1 MVPLGDVREAISEE
15 ALKAAEEIVKD
26 VRDRG
31 LPAALEWSRR
41 LDGVAPDEPVSIPTL
56 KPDVDLPVVEAALEA
71 ARSLERLYVK
81 ARPADVVDYY
91 EGILRLLS
99 WRPVERVALYVPARY
114 ISTLVMLAVPA
125 RIAGVSEIYV
135 VTPPK
140 GATSE
145 LLAVAEKLG
154 VKGVVRLGGP
164 QGLAYAVF
172 QLGVDMLAGPG
183 GIYVQ
188 AAKYVLSRY
197 VGIDGIEGP
206 TELVVYAEGVEPRRA
221 AAGALAQLEHG
232 PASFALVLSRDP
244 GLLKEVE
251 RIYASERTS
260 SMGPLRTRLVSSL
273 EEAAKIIDETAPEH
287 LEVWGAPR
295 LAQMVRN
302 VGAISID
309 APSPL
314 LDYAAGISHVLPT
327 GGSARWRGPV
337 TPLTFMK
344 PLGAAWLLADTKLR
358 EYAVRLAEYEGF
370 KKHAEAL
377 R

>member
-1 MVPLGDVREAISEE
+1 MRQAFPEE

-26 VRDRG
+26 VREGG
-31 LPAALEWSRR
+31 LPAALEWSKR
-41 LDGVAPDEPVSIPTL
+41 LDGAAPEEVVAPPGRSPAA
-56 KPDVDLPVVEAALEA
+56 DLSVVEAALEA
-71 ARSLERLYVK
+71 ARSLERLYAK
-81 ARPADVVDYY
+81 ARPPDALDYY
-91 EGILRLLS
+91 EGVLRALY
-99 WRPVERVALYVPARY
+99 WRPVERAALYVPARY

-135 VTPPK
+135 VTPPR
-140 GATSE
+140 GATPE
-145 LLAVAEKLG
+145 LLTVAEKLG
-154 VKGVVRLGGP
+154 VKGIVKLGGP
-164 QGLAYAVF
+164 QGLAYAAF
-172 QLGVDMLAGPG
+172 HLGVDILAGPG
-183 GIYVQ
+183 GVYVQ

-206 TELVVYAEGVEPRRA
+206 TELVVYAEGVEPRRV

-232 PASFALVLSRDP
+232 PASFALVLSRDSA
-244 GLLKEVE
+244 LLEEVE

-260 SMGPLRTRLVSSL
+260 SMGPLTARKVSSL
-273 EEAAKIIDETAPEH
+273 EEAAKVIDEVAPEH
-287 LEVWGAPR
+287 LEVWGAPE
-295 LAQMVRN
+295 LAHMVKN
-302 VGAISID
+302 VGAISIN

-344 PLGAAWLLADTKLR
+344 PVGIAWLLADTRLR